1 MCYICSLVPSLYS
14 YLERSWSFFFFF
26 PFGIPIISP
35 EFHHLFSERPI
46 LLNWHLNI
54 CWPVHYSRHWS
65 PREGFF
71 FLKQDSL
78 ACWQLLGVTS
88 LRGCCLVSGSRRSV
102 WARAWQPYKRK
113 TITAHDSLATNWN
126 VTPRALG
133 DMNTAAVKTYM
144 STNTFFHV
152 LYRNWIPEMKYPH

>member
-1 MCYICSLVPSLYS
+1 MDMCYICSLVPSLYS
-14 YLERSWSFFFFF
+14 YLERSWSFFFFSFWHTHYF
-26 PFGIPIISP
+26 PRISSLI
-35 EFHHLFSERPI
+35 FRKAHLVKLAPKH
-46 LLNWHLNI
+46 LLTCALFQTLI
-54 CWPVHYSRHWS
+54 TPGR
-65 PREGFF
+65 FF

-152 LYRNWIPEMKYPH
+152 LYRN